1 MLYPDTLQ
9 IDDVHS
15 VRNGRVSSVQSSTE
29 GLHELFSV
37 FAGQEDG

>member
-1 MLYPDTLQ
+1 MLYSDTLQ

-15 VRNGRVSSVQSSTE
+15 VRNGRVSPIQSPAE
-29 GLHELFSV
+29 GLHELFCV